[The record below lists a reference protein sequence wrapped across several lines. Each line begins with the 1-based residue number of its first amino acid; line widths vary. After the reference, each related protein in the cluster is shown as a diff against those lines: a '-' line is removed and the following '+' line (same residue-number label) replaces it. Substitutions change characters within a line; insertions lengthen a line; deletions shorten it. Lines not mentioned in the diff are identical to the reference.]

1 MNEVKNLSVIWAA
14 FGGFQL
20 LVGLGVGV
28 MFGLFG
34 FVPLL
39 SGDKD
44 GPMIGGIFIG
54 LATVFTVMFMV
65 MALPGLVAA
74 WGLSQGKR
82 WAGIVAALLSLF
94 LLFNFPLGT
103 LIGGYTLY
111 VLSKKENQDA
121 LT

>member
-1 MNEVKNLSVIWAA
+1 MNEVKNLSVIWAV
-14 FGGFQL
+14 FGAFQL

-28 MFGLFG
+28 MFGLSG
-34 FVPLL
+34 FIPLL